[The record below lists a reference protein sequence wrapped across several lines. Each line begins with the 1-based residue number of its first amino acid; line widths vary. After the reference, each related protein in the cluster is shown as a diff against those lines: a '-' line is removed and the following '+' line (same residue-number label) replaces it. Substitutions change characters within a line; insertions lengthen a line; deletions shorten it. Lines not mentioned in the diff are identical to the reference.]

1 MLGIICCIYMQLNSC
16 HQSQFICTCVP
27 VGYLL
32 PMTITDAELNGQFP
46 LAIDQK
52 LLPDLL
58 KLRAKAEDRDIQ
70 FFVLLKRSRGTVWP

>member
-1 MLGIICCIYMQLNSC
+1 
-16 HQSQFICTCVP
+16 
-27 VGYLL
+27 
-32 PMTITDAELNGQFP
+32 MTITGAELNGQFS

-52 LLPDLL
+52 ILPDLL